1 MARGRGNAVR
11 PMNQTQHLLRKI
23 AARLWLAAVGRRWAQ
38 IFFAGAAFALL
49 ALLAARLLGL
59 PMLEIRP
66 AWLAAWPFVA
76 LLAALLITRRASP
89 AEAARAIDMRTGA
102 KELFL
107 TATLAGGEAG
117 EFQPIVTAQAE
128 ARAEK
133 IRPREVIPWRGARG
147 VLAAAGVIAVLA
159 AGLRWLP
166 QLDPFR
172 KVAQRDKVTQQ
183 AEQLREMKRATV
195 QRAETLARQA
205 QDQSGQVRQ
214 ALAALDKTFKDARPQ
229 EREASLQ
236 RLAEEQRELGEL
248 WRKVQN
254 PVLKNALEK
263 GAQSFGRMDA
273 QKLAEWR
280 EQLKKGDASGL
291 KKELAELRADLQR
304 LAAQPDSAEK
314 RAQQEALAQRL
325 NQMAEGLK
333 QLAGSPQLEAAMARA
348 QAQLDLAKSNALSP
362 EAMEG
367 ALDSLALSEKEIE
380 QLTQALKDGQAL
392 EEALK
397 NLQMARQLAGQGQ
410 LDGEACKNAATMS
423 DYAALFAAKMAQLG
437 EPGSGGSGLGPGLG
451 DGSKRPENEAAR
463 TGFKAEKSPGAL
475 AGGKMLLEWKTK
487 QVGEA
492 GARGEEFR
500 DAVREVKQG
509 VSEALQ
515 AEQVPPGYHEAI
527 KRYFDT
533 LPAK

>member
-1 MARGRGNAVR
+1 
-11 PMNQTQHLLRKI
+11 MNRTQQLLRKI
-23 AARLWLAAVGRRWAQ
+23 ARRLWLAAVGRRWAH
-38 IFFAGAAFALL
+38 IFLAGAAIALL
-49 ALLAARLLGL
+49 ALLAARLLGQ
-59 PMLEIRP
+59 PMLEFRP
-66 AWLAAWPFVA
+66 LVFAGWPFLS
-76 LLAALLITRRASP
+76 LLAAAVIARRPSS
-89 AEAARAIDMRTGA
+89 AEAARAIDTRTGA

-107 TATLAGGEAG
+107 TATLADGQAG
-117 EFQPIVTAQAE
+117 EFQPIVVAQAE

-133 IRPREVIPWRGARG
+133 IRPSEVVPWRWTRN
-147 VLAAAGVIAVLA
+147 VLAAAGVVALLA

-183 AEQLREMKRATV
+183 AEQLREMKKITA
-195 QRAETLARQA
+195 QRAETLAQQA
-205 QDQSGQVRQ
+205 QDQSEQVRQ
-214 ALAALDKTFKDARPQ
+214 ALAALDKTFKEARPQ

-236 RLAEEQRELGEL
+236 RLAEEQKELGEL

-254 PVLKNALEK
+254 PGLKNALEK

-273 QKLAEWR
+273 RKLAEWR
-280 EQLKKGDASGL
+280 EQLKRGDASGL
-291 KKELAELRADLQR
+291 KKELAELRADLQKV
-304 LAAQPDSAEK
+304 AAQPDSAEK

-325 NQMAEGLK
+325 DQMAKGLK

-367 ALDSLALSEKEIE
+367 ALESLALSEKEVE

-397 NLQMARQLAGQGQ
+397 NLQMARQLAGQGK
-410 LDGEACKNAATMS
+410 LDGEACKNAQTMG
-423 DYAALFAAKMAQLG
+423 DYAALFAEKMALLG
-437 EPGSGGSGLGPGLG
+437 ELGGAPGSGMGPGIG
-451 DGSKRPENEAAR
+451 DGSKRPENDAAQ
-463 TGFKAEKSPGAL
+463 TGFKPEKSPGAL

-492 GARGEEFR
+492 GVRGEDFR

-527 KRYFDT
+527 KKYFDS
-533 LPAK
+533 LPDGK